1 MRLKLPIT
9 ICLIAASLFAQE
21 PKKQRIRIGG
31 GPDPSLTKDW
41 PRAEAGLPAFEAF
54 LSEMVRRDLFSG
66 TVLIARG
73 NETLLQKSFGL
84 ADKEA
89 GVANTNDTKY
99 NLGSIN
105 KTFTHVALLQLRR
118 DGKID
123 FSKTL
128 RTYLPDYPSEIAD
141 RITIRQLLEMSS
153 GMGDIFGPEY
163 DATPKDRLRTLR
175 DYLPLFVE
183 KPLEFEPGTRR
194 RYSNAGYIVLGLVV
208 EQLSGMSYYD
218 YVRARVF
225 APAGMSDTD
234 SYPVDA
240 KTPKRATGY
249 VGAKHDRTNL
259 DSLPGRG
266 SSAGGGYST
275 VGDLLRFTRALPKLI
290 AREDYLRIV
299 GEPAGVGW
307 GGGAP
312 GINAAVEMEGDYTII
327 VLSNYDPPSA
337 SHVAKNARLA
347 LGLRGD
353 E

>member
-1 MRLKLPIT
+1 MRLRVLIS
-9 ICLIAASLFAQE
+9 ICILAATVYAQE
-21 PKKQRIRIGG
+21 PKKQRVRIGG
-31 GPDPSLTKDW
+31 GSHEEMTKDW
-41 PRAEAGLPAFEAF
+41 PRAAEGLAGFEAY
-54 LSEMVRRDLFSG
+54 LGEMARRDLFSG
-66 TVLIARG
+66 TVLVARG

-84 ADKEA
+84 ADKER
-89 GVANTNDTKY
+89 GTANAVDTRY

-105 KTFTHVALLQLRR
+105 KIFTHVALLQLRR

-128 RTYLPDYPSEIAD
+128 RTYLPDYPSTIAD
-141 RITIRQLLEMSS
+141 QITIRQLLEMSS
-153 GMGDIFGPEY
+153 GMGDVFGPEY
-163 DATPKDRLRTLR
+163 DAMPKERLRTLS
-175 DYLPLFVE
+175 DYLPLFAD

-194 RYSNAGYIVLGLVV
+194 RYSNAGYIVLGLVI
-208 EQLSGMSYYD
+208 EKLSGMSYYD
-218 YVRARVF
+218 YVKAKIF
-225 APAGMSDTD
+225 TPAGMSDTD
-234 SYPVDA
+234 SYPADA
-240 KTPKRATGY
+240 RTPRRATGY
-249 VGAKHDRTNL
+249 AGAKHDKTNL
-259 DSLPGRG
+259 DTLPGRG

-275 VGDLLRFTRALPKLI
+275 AGDMLRFTRALPKLI
-290 AREDYLRIV
+290 PREDYLRLV

-347 LGLRGD
+347 LGLAG